1 MIVVDTNVIAY
12 LYLEGEKSRH
22 VERLLSVDSHWCA
35 PVLWRSEFRSV
46 LSLYLR
52 KGYLS
57 IDEVL
62 LIIDQADKLLIDN
75 EYELPAVHVMRLVNS
90 SRCSAYDCEF
100 VVLAQRLD
108 APLVTLDRAVLRAF
122 PECAM
127 TPSSFATEK

>member
-75 EYELPAVHVMRLVNS
+75 
-90 SRCSAYDCEF
+90 
-100 VVLAQRLD
+100 
-108 APLVTLDRAVLRAF
+108 
-122 PECAM
+122 
-127 TPSSFATEK
+127 

>member
-57 IDEVL
+57 FDEVL
-62 LIIDQADKLLIDN
+62 LIIDHADKLLIDN
-75 EYELPAVHVMRLVNS
+75 EYELPAAHVMRLVNS

-100 VVLAQRLD
+100 VALAQHLVV
-108 APLVTLDRAVLRAF
+108 PLVTTDNKILAEF
-122 PECAM
+122 PEIAR
-127 TPSSFATEK
+127 SVGEF